1 MHLHNCC
8 ISNSHSNPLFI
19 PPSSPYNLLKIISK
33 KILNLEAEV
42 ARLSFLSLIDQGYFI
57 MEIWL
62 WAGFFTLIIGML
74 ILDLGVFHKTP
85 REVSTKEAL
94 AWSLCWVTISLV
106 FNVFVYFLYEY
117 HWFGMGLNGVEAL
130 SGREAALQFF
140 AGYVIEKSLSLD
152 NIVIIALVFSYF
164 KVPLMYQHRVLFWGI
179 LGVLVLRF
187 IMILGGIVL
196 ISTFAWINYVFGVLL
211 IFTAVKMLSARHDNV
226 QPEKNALVR
235 LAYRFFTVTETFHE
249 DHFFVQKNGSWQMTP
264 LFIVLVIIES
274 SDILFAIDSIPAI
287 FAVTQEPFLV
297 FTSNIF
303 AILGLRSLYFALA
316 SMMQKFDYLKTSLA
330 FLMGFVGVKMLMAHY
345 YPIPIGASLA
355 IIGGIL
361 LIGVLASI
369 FALDTAPLKSPI
381 AENEFSQMTLRQLK
395 KIITLVVGSTILLAG
410 MAMLIL
416 PGPAFVVI
424 PIGLA
429 ILGKEFLWAREWYE
443 KIKDQGKSIL
453 DKISGNNRDKDS
465 KP

>member
-1 MHLHNCC
+1 
-8 ISNSHSNPLFI
+8 
-19 PPSSPYNLLKIISK
+19 
-33 KILNLEAEV
+33 
-42 ARLSFLSLIDQGYFI
+42 

-62 WAGFFTLIIGML
+62 WAGFFALIIGML

-85 REVSTKEAL
+85 REVSAKEAL
-94 AWSLCWVTISLV
+94 AWSMCWITLALL
-106 FNVFVYFLYEY
+106 FNVFVYFLYEN
-117 HWFGMGLNGVEAL
+117 HWLGMGLGGNEIL
-130 SGREAALQFF
+130 SGYDAALQYF
-140 AGYVIEKSLSLD
+140 AGYIIEKSLSLD

-187 IMILGGIVL
+187 IMILGGFVL
-196 ISTFAWINYVFGVLL
+196 ISAFSWINYVFGALL

-226 QPEKNALVR
+226 QPEKNPLVK
-235 LAYRFFTVTETFHE
+235 LVYRFFTVTDTFHE
-249 DHFFVQKNGSWQMTP
+249 DHFFVRKNGSWQMTP

-274 SDILFAIDSIPAI
+274 TDVLFAIDSIPAI

-330 FLMGFVGVKMLMAHY
+330 FLMGFVGVKMLISHY
-345 YPIPIGASLA
+345 YQIPIVVSLA

-361 LIGVLASI
+361 LIGILASI
-369 FALDTAPLKSPI
+369 FSLDTAPLKSPI
-381 AENEFSQMTLRQLK
+381 AENELTQMTLRQFK
-395 KIITLVVGSTILLAG
+395 RVITLVIGSTILLVG
-410 MAMLIL
+410 IAMLIL
-416 PGPAFVVI
+416 PGPALIVI

-429 ILGKEFLWAREWYE
+429 ILSKESMWARKWYE
-443 KIKDQGKSIL
+443 KFKEQSKSII
-453 DKISGNNRDKDS
+453 DKISGSDEKDDP